1 MFDSGKNGGARS
13 SGISLSSTAGSQGT
27 VLTLKADPAWLGNS
41 ARKWPVTVDPTFIV
55 GDMQDCY
62 LNAGSPTTSF
72 CGGTVLNAG
81 FDGTNASRALLQF
94 NLSAIPSTNTV
105 VSAKLLLYLGS
116 ASTSTS
122 SSLSVYQ
129 LTHAWTSAATW
140 NPYNGTN
147 SWTAPGGD
155 FSPTAA
161 PPPSGSAA
169 TAMAH
174 R

>member
-1 MFDSGKNGGARS
+1 MTLSLKPIGTGDNRS
-13 SGISLSSTAGSQGT
+13 
-27 VLTLKADPAWLGNS
+27 
-41 ARKWPVTVDPTFIV
+41 
-55 GDMQDCY
+55 CY

-94 NLSAIPSTNTV
+94 NLAAIPSTNTV

-129 LTHAWTSAATW
+129 LTHAWTSGATW
-140 NPYNGTN
+140 NTYNGTN
-147 SWTAPGGD
+147 IWTAPGGD
-155 FSPTAA
+155 FSATAA
-161 PPPSGSAA
+161 
-169 TAMAH
+169 
-174 R
+174 